1 MFLGFL
7 FSKTAQLIF
16 NARVKYVVGRIFA
29 AHDTRFDGILFF
41 KLSLTKMNKSNIVG
55 FAVAVLVLAGI
66 IWIAQT
72 KKQDNAN
79 VAPIVSGSGGL
90 LTAEENNFDFG
101 SISMAAGNVKHS
113 FKIKNAGAAAA
124 TIGKMYTSCMCTTA
138 TLEARGEKFGPYG
151 MPGHGFIPKL
161 NKTVDPGEEAIV
173 EVVFDPAAHGPAGV
187 GRIQRVVTI
196 EQEGGRSL
204 ELGFT
209 ATVTP

>member
-1 MFLGFL
+1 
-7 FSKTAQLIF
+7 
-16 NARVKYVVGRIFA
+16 
-29 AHDTRFDGILFF
+29 
-41 KLSLTKMNKSNIVG
+41 MNKSNIVG

-72 KKQDNAN
+72 NTQNSADTAS
-79 VAPIVSGSGGL
+79 VSSGNDGS
-90 LTAEENNFDFG
+90 LTAEEMDFDFG

-113 FKIKNAGAAAA
+113 FKIKNAGAVAA

-138 TLEARGEKFGPYG
+138 ILEVNGEKFGPYG
-151 MPGHGFIPKL
+151 MPGHGFIPKIEQTI
-161 NKTVDPGEEAIV
+161 NPGEEAIV

-187 GRIQRVVTI
+187 GRIERMVVI
-196 EQEGGRSL
+196 EQDGGRQPL